1 MKWLCSIIILF
12 ITINS
17 YAESIDTKKVS
28 LILKKGWLINYSN
41 IPLYSVEVISP
52 FYKYL
57 GDLFP
62 YQKRNISYIKTKF
75 KVRFYI
81 KTLGG
86 YSQMQKEFIPY
97 IKRKPTTPPK
107 IRIDIKYKDCKL
119 KIKLT
124 SQEALNYTIIEI
136 PQDYPVNISQERK
149 RYVFSTVAVLGQN
162 LIAGDYAE
170 FTLCPLKD
178 QKLYKVPIQ
187 ISFIY
192 KDTLYEKLIFYYLR
206 KENLCNSPKD

>member
-1 MKWLCSIIILF
+1 MRWLLLILTLF
-12 ITINS
+12 TAINS
-17 YAESIDTKKVS
+17 YAESIDTKRVS

-52 FYKYL
+52 FYRYL

-97 IKRKPTTPPK
+97 IKRKPITPPK
-107 IRIDIKYKDCKL
+107 IKIDIEYEDCKL
-119 KIKLT
+119 KIKLI
-124 SQEALNYTIIEI
+124 SQEALNYTLIEI

-170 FTLCPLKD
+170 FTLYPLKD
-178 QKLYKVPIQ
+178 QELYKVPVQ

-192 KDTLYEKLIFYYLR
+192 KDTLYEKLIFYCLK

>member
-86 YSQMQKEFIPY
+86 YKDMQKEFIPY
-97 IKRKPTTPPK
+97 IKRKPTTSPK
-107 IRIDIKYKDCKL
+107 IKIDIEYKDCKL

-124 SQEALNYTIIEI
+124 SQEALNYTLIEI

-149 RYVFSTVAVLGQN
+149 RYVFSSVAVLGQN

-192 KDTLYEKLIFYYLR
+192 KDTLYEKLIFYYLK